1 MDSWIPCG
9 SVVKNLPSMQDTRVQ
24 SLVWE
29 DPLEK
34 ELATHSTI
42 FCLGNPTD
50 KGDGGL
56 QPMGS

>member
-1 MDSWIPCG
+1 MDIWIPCG
-9 SVVKNLPSMQDTRVQ
+9 SVVKNLPSTQEMWVQ

-42 FCLGNPTD
+42 LCLGNPMD